1 MCLQET
7 KIQEMSNVL
16 VKSLCVGRCLE
27 LGVLN
32 SRGAARRG
40 RGLVFWDNRVLQ
52 LEEIEVGKFIVSC
65 RFKNC
70 EDGFLL
76 VFLRSLWAHS
86 ENRERRIL
94 E

>member
-1 MCLQET
+1 
-7 KIQEMSNVL
+7 MSNVL
-16 VKSLCVGRCLE
+16 VKSLRVGRCLE

-32 SRGAARRG
+32 SRRAAR

-52 LEEIEVGKFIVSC
+52 LEEMEVGKFIVSC

-86 ENRERRIL
+86 ESRERRIL